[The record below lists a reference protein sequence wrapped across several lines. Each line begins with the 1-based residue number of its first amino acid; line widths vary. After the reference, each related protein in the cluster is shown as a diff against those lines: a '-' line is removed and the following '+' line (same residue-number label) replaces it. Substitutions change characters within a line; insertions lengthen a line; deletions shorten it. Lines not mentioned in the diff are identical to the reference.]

1 MDPYKSVVRGGGLKL
16 KGGKRR
22 KKRSLDAAALV
33 ELPAA
38 PAAPAAAAPAPDD
51 GLTESERAHKRRL
64 TSRRKEAAER
74 GTAKSHRER
83 VDELNDKL
91 ASLTEHN
98 DIPRISAAGN
108 G

>member
-33 ELPAA
+33 EL